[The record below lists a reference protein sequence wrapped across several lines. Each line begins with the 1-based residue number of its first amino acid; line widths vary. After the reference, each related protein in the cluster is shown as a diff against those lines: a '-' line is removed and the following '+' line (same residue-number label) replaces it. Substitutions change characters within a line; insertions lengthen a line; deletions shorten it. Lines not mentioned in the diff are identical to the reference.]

1 MNLKSSSKKDGLM
14 SRNTGAINRACQ
26 YKVFRKTRTSY
37 SSGEHL
43 NLLQNN
49 DLKDKLAMAAS

>member
-1 MNLKSSSKKDGLM
+1 M